1 MPAEVVAVVVVVVV
15 EVEVSGHPLARE
27 LCRRSWIELPAEMR
41 VISTPNRIIKG
52 KVINEVM
59 NVLVIFRLVIRFNFG
74 THFELAQCNLA
85 TSTKTKFTSR
95 TIQFSQGINI

>member
-41 VISTPNRIIKG
+41 VINTPNRIIKG
-52 KVINEVM
+52 KVIKCSC
-59 NVLVIFRLVIRFNFG
+59 FDRFN
-74 THFELAQCNLA
+74 T
-85 TSTKTKFTSR
+85 TV
-95 TIQFSQGINI
+95 